1 MIGNRGWECVSFQ
14 KEKKRHD
21 GDDDEDDG
29 DVERGGA
36 EVRSEGG
43 GAEVRSEGRGAEV
56 RSEGEGTIGPPP
68 QGSLRQQGGGSLLS
82 GSFHLAH
89 AKRPLRGN
97 EQVSCAGPCR
107 SGRKVREG
115 EESHQGPR
123 FDSRLTRALF
133 STRRGG
139 RRDPRGWRRWMDS
152 DGWVKR
158 RTK

>member
-1 MIGNRGWECVSFQ
+1 MIWNRGWECVSFQ
-14 KEKKRHD
+14 KENKRHD
-21 GDDDEDDG
+21 GVDDEDDG

-36 EVRSEGG
+36 EVRSEGEGRG
-43 GAEVRSEGRGAEV
+43 GAEVRSEGED
-56 RSEGEGTIGPPP
+56 TIGPSPS

>member
-21 GDDDEDDG
+21 GVDDEDDG
-29 DVERGGA
+29 ERGGA

-43 GAEVRSEGRGAEV
+43 GAEV

-89 AKRPLRGN
+89 AKRQICRN
-97 EQVSCAGPCR
+97 E
-107 SGRKVREG
+107 
-115 EESHQGPR
+115 
-123 FDSRLTRALF
+123 
-133 STRRGG
+133 
-139 RRDPRGWRRWMDS
+139 
-152 DGWVKR
+152 
-158 RTK
+158 

>member
-29 DVERGGA
+29 ERGGA

-43 GAEVRSEGRGAEV
+43 GDEV

-89 AKRPLRGN
+89 DAKRPL
-97 EQVSCAGPCR
+97 CR
-107 SGRKVREG
+107 HE
-115 EESHQGPR
+115 
-123 FDSRLTRALF
+123 
-133 STRRGG
+133 
-139 RRDPRGWRRWMDS
+139 
-152 DGWVKR
+152 
-158 RTK
+158 